1 MKAWKWAKAG
11 VFAVTDVFSVGK
23 IVVVIKAGGSTIKM
37 DTSVCMET
45 FDPSI
50 KEMKDIPG
58 ALNSTIG
65 IGEATISDEPIGS
78 RMLDLLK
85 SFTPIIG
92 TGYAISDTINY
103 QYRYEFDDTEYDAF
117 YREKHTVDYY

>member
-1 MKAWKWAKAG
+1 MA
-11 VFAVTDVFSVGK
+11 DVISVGK
-23 IVVVIKAGGSTIKM
+23 IVVVIKAGGSIIKVG
-37 DTSVCMET
+37 TSVCMAI

-65 IGEATISDEPIGS
+65 IGEAAISDEPIKP

-85 SFTPIIG
+85 SLTPIIG
-92 TGYAISDTINY
+92 TGYAISDVINY
-103 QYRYEFDDTEYDAF
+103 QYPYKFDDTEYDAF